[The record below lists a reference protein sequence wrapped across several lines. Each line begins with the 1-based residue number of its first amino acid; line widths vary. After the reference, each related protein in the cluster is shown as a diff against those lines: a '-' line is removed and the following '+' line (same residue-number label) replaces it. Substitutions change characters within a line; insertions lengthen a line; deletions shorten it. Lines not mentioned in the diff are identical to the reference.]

1 MNKTLSLLLTALLTV
16 TSAVTS
22 APLAAQ
28 NIAKVNGVAIPE
40 SRVEAMLRTA
50 AAQGQQD
57 SPQLRQRM
65 RDELIMREI
74 VSQEAGKLGLA
85 KLPEVAT
92 QLELSRQSVLTQA
105 YVQEYFKKNPVGD
118 ADVKAEYDKLRRELG
133 DKEYRARHI
142 LVKSEEQAR
151 DILAKLKGGGKF
163 DDLAKQ
169 SEDPGSKDKGGD
181 LDWVSPAGLVPE
193 FSRAMVS
200 LKKGDTVDAPVK
212 TQFGFH
218 VIRLDDVRDV
228 RPPSIEQTSP
238 RIIEALKRQKFEKML
253 AELRTRAKIE

>member
-1 MNKTLSLLLTALLTV
+1 MNKTPSLLLTALLTV
-16 TSAVTS
+16 TSAPV
-22 APLAAQ
+22 AAQ

-40 SRVEAMLRTA
+40 SRVEAMLRAA

-74 VSQEAGKLGLA
+74 VAQEAGKLGLA

-92 QLELSRQSVLTQA
+92 QLELSRQGVLTQA

-142 LVKSEEQAR
+142 LVKSEEQAK
-151 DILAKLKGGGKF
+151 DILVKLKGGGKF

-200 LKKGDTVDAPVK
+200 LKKGDTFDAPVK

-228 RPPSIEQTSP
+228 RPPSIEQTRP
-238 RIIEALKRQKFEKML
+238 RIIEALQRQKYEKML

>member
-1 MNKTLSLLLTALLTV
+1 MNNSPSLLLTALL
-16 TSAVTS
+16 AVLS
-22 APLAAQ
+22 APAAAQ
-28 NIAKVNGVAIPE
+28 NIAKVNGIAIPE
-40 SRVEAMLRTA
+40 SRVEAMMRAA

-85 KLPEVAT
+85 KLPEVAN
-92 QLELSRQSVLTQA
+92 QLELSRQNVLTQA
-105 YVQEYFKKNPVGD
+105 YVQEYFKKNPVSD
-118 ADVKAEYDKLRRELG
+118 ADVQAEYDKLRKGLG

-151 DILAKLKGGGKF
+151 DILTKLKAGGKF
-163 DDLAKQ
+163 DELARQ

-181 LDWVSPAGLVPE
+181 LDWVSPGGLVPE

-200 LKKGDTVDAPVK
+200 LKKGDTVEAPVK
-212 TQFGFH
+212 TQYGFH
-218 VIRLDDVRDV
+218 VIRLDDVREA
-228 RPPSIEQTSP
+228 RPPSIEQTRP
-238 RIIEALKRQKFEKML
+238 RIMEALQRQKFEKML
-253 AELRTRAKIE
+253 AELRTKAKIE